1 MQFETI
7 KNILFSDT
15 PVPDIFISDI
25 MPGLPSDAVKVYLYC
40 VFLAKYGKE
49 ARPEDLAAKL
59 GMSAESINTAFTML
73 EREGLIIRTP
83 EVISVMDL
91 KEREVGKLYRKK
103 TSSDASEAVSRTSA
117 NIRRNQCVDS
127 INKMF
132 FQGLMAPSW
141 YTSIDHWFETFKF
154 DEDVMVALFKYCYD
168 RNALNAKY
176 IEKVGATWSAR
187 GITNHW
193 ELEKYMEL
201 MEKVGELGRQ
211 IARKLR
217 LNRKLT
223 SYEERYLET
232 WVSEYGYDMDIIDL
246 ALEKTTGKTNPNF
259 RYIHGVLKGWYN
271 DGLRTK
277 EQILAAAQAAAARDR
292 KGPQSTLPRRDNF
305 IQRSYDDE
313 FFDMLD
319 KAAVIGKG
327 KCHDKD
333 NSGDQSDP

>member
-1 MQFETI
+1 MRFETV
-7 KNILFSDT
+7 KDILLSDT

-25 MPGLPSDAVKVYLYC
+25 MPNLPSDAVKVYLYC
-40 VFLAKYGKE
+40 IFLSKYRKE

-59 GMSAESINTAFTML
+59 GMSVESIHAVFAIL
-73 EREGLIIRTP
+73 EKEGLIISTP
-83 EVISVMDL
+83 EVISVIDL
-91 KEREVGKLYRKK
+91 KERGISRLYRKK
-103 TSSDASEAVSRTSA
+103 TSSDATEAVSRTSM
-117 NIRRNQCVDS
+117 NIRRNQCLDS

-141 YTSIDHWFETFKF
+141 YTSIDHWFGTYKF
-154 DEDVMVALFKYCYD
+154 DEDVMVSLFKYCYD
-168 RNALNAKY
+168 RKALKPKY
-176 IEKVGATWSAR
+176 IEKVGATWSSR

-193 ELEKYMEL
+193 ELEKYMEM
-201 MEKVGELGRQ
+201 MEKVNELGRQ

-217 LNRKLT
+217 LSRKLT

-232 WVSEYGYDMDIIDL
+232 WVSEYGFDIDIIDL

-277 EQILAAAQAAAARDR
+277 EHILAVSQAATTKDR
-292 KGPQSTLPRRDNF
+292 KKPGDTPPRRDSF
-305 IQRSYDDE
+305 MQRSYDDA

-319 KAAVIGKG
+319 KASVVGKD
-327 KCHDKD
+327 KDHDKD
-333 NSGDQSDP
+333 K